1 MVRRSGKE
9 REMKVAHS
17 HGTSLVTG
25 KVAEMAKIQKW
36 IALANCEIMVD
47 ECDDDETCFVVVS
60 KSRNTTQAERQADFQ
75 AAKKLV

>member
-1 MVRRSGKE
+1 
-9 REMKVAHS
+9 MKVTHS
-17 HGTSLVTG
+17 HGTSLVAG
-25 KVAEMAKIQKW
+25 KVSEMANIQKW
-36 IALANCEIMVD
+36 IALANCEIMID

>member
-1 MVRRSGKE
+1 
-9 REMKVAHS
+9 MKVSHS

-25 KVAEMAKIQKW
+25 KVTEQTKILKW

-47 ECDDDETCFVVVS
+47 ECDDSETSYTVVS

-75 AAKKLV
+75 YAKKLIK